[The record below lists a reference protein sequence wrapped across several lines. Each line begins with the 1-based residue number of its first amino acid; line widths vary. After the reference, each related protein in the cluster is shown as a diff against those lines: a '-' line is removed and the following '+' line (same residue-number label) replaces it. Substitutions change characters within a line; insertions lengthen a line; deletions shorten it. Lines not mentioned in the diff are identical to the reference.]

1 LQHLRGRCLLLQRLP
16 QFIEQPRI
24 LNGDNGLGGKRF
36 EKRNLLIRK
45 WFNLGTS
52 KHNCS
57 DRHPLAQQRRAKDRP
72 VSQPL
77 RERASFGKF
86 LRLSLEINYMDRPS
100 LENDAAC
107 DSPTR
112 ARETNADI

>member
-1 LQHLRGRCLLLQRLP
+1 
-16 QFIEQPRI
+16 
-24 LNGDNGLGGKRF
+24 LGGEGL
-36 EKRNLLIRK
+36 EKRNLPIRK
-45 WFNLGTS
+45 RMSFGAS
-52 KHNCS
+52 KLNCS
-57 DRHPLAQQRRAKDRP
+57 DRHPLAQQRRAKDRV

-77 RERASFGKF
+77 REGASFGKF

-107 DSPTR
+107 DMPTR